1 MDRHDASELIRKLGK
16 LLDDYKQEAS
26 DRANTMTWHVPRSG
40 KKLAYL
46 EGEISGLRTAIV
58 MIKGHVTDDPV
69 KRTTLEA
76 LRIGGWFYF
85 VGTIQL
91 VAELYPIKTHGMY
104 IEMPAP
110 GDNTDDPV
118 VPFWGQWLL
127 PSRFNGDW
135 YGPISPPVQS
145 RKTDA

>member
-1 MDRHDASELIRKLGK
+1 MDKHIAAELIRKLGK
-16 LLDDYKQEAS
+16 LLDDYKQEAAE
-26 DRANTMTWHVPRSG
+26 RANAMTWHAPRNG

-58 MIKGHVTDDPV
+58 MIKGYVTDDPV

-85 VGTIQL
+85 VGTIL
-91 VAELYPIKTHGMY
+91 LPVGLCPIKTRGMY
-104 IEMPAP
+104 IELPVPA
-110 GDNTDDPV
+110 DNTEDPV

-135 YGPISPPVQS
+135 YGPISPPV
-145 RKTDA
+145 